1 MTEQETVSLANQTAK
16 ILVSKDEEHE
26 ITFGPDVLLEWASGS
41 TLNPTRKPDLHPEIK
56 GSVRD
61 DKNADYKHIQDAE
74 LILND
79 KRVFKISFLT
89 PTYFTAHQSINSR
102 NVVPD

>member
-26 ITFGPDVLLEWASGS
+26 ITFGPDVQLEWASGANLS
-41 TLNPTRKPDLHPEIK
+41 SASKPDLHPEIK
-56 GSVRD
+56 GSVKA
-61 DKNADYKHIQDAE
+61 DKNADYSHIKDAE

-79 KRVFKISFLT
+79 KRVFKISFHT
-89 PTYFTAHQSINSR
+89 PTYFTAHESINSR
-102 NVVPD
+102 NLVTD